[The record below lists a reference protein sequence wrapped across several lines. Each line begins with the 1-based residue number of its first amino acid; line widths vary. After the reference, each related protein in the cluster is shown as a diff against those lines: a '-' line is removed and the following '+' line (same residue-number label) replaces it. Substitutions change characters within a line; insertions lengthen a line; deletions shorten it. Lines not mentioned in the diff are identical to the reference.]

1 MTPEQ
6 SYKKYYCYCMDD
18 EVWSYEFVQKNLKRT
33 GIDYERFSFKEFKDK
48 ILTDDSFNERWGN
61 GCREELKNK

>member
-1 MTPEQ
+1 
-6 SYKKYYCYCMDD
+6 MDD
-18 EVWSYEFVQKNLKRT
+18 EVWSYEFVQENLKRT
-33 GIDYERFSFKEFKDK
+33 GIDYEKFSFKEFKDK